1 MVDYNK
7 LKSRI
12 LGFLEQELPSDLYY
26 HGTHHTLDVLKVCN
40 DYIERDNIGPN
51 DALLLRIGVL
61 FHDLGFTVSFEN
73 HEENG
78 AVLAEK
84 ILPDFGFTRKD
95 VEIIK
100 GLIMSTK
107 IPQNPKT
114 GLEEIICDSDLDYL
128 GRDDYYPISKTLY
141 DELRSLSKI
150 KSERDWN
157 QLQINFLEAH
167 SYHTDFAIKNRQ
179 PEKEQRI
186 LELKREF
193 S

>member
-1 MVDYNK
+1 
-7 LKSRI
+7 
-12 LGFLEQELPSDLYY
+12 
-26 HGTHHTLDVLKVCN
+26 
-40 DYIERDNIGPN
+40 
-51 DALLLRIGVL
+51 
-61 FHDLGFTVSFEN
+61 
-73 HEENG
+73 
-78 AVLAEK
+78 
-84 ILPDFGFTRKD
+84 
-95 VEIIK
+95 
-100 GLIMSTK
+100 MSTK

-141 DELRSLSKI
+141 DELRYLSKI

-167 SYHTDFAIKNRQ
+167 SYHTDFAIQNRQ

-186 LELKREF
+186 LELKKEF